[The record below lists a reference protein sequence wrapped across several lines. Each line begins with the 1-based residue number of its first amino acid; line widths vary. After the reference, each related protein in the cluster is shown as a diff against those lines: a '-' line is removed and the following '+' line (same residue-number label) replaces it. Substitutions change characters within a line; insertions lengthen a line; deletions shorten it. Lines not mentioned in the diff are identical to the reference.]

1 MGKTHW
7 RREQVLRII
16 GMDASRVRADA
27 AACDGHQLGVDERPP
42 MLDGLGVD
50 CTACTV
56 LRDAA
61 LEGRSHDVLR
71 LMNDTIEAELR
82 AAASEYL
89 DAHRVSPE
97 MSRAA
102 EAGFYLG
109 RLCVEVGKRREA
121 ELAAAQ
127 LRQSLWRARD
137 ELARLRR
144 SAEEQ
149 GVSP

>member
-1 MGKTHW
+1 MQTHW

-16 GMDASRVRADA
+16 GMDASRVRADV

-42 MLDGLGVD
+42 LLQGIGVD
-50 CTACTV
+50 CVKCSA
-56 LRDAA
+56 LHDAA

-71 LMNDTIEAELR
+71 LMGDTIEAEYR

-127 LRQSLWRARD
+127 MQRALWAMQ
-137 ELARLRR
+137 ERLEQMRR
-144 SAEEQ
+144 RVEPME
-149 GVSP
+149 VSP